1 MKGWMQG
8 NGPHSDIILS
18 SRIRLARNIS
28 GTPFPAGLDEDKSQ
42 IVLDRVRESL
52 SQGKSPIRFRNYIM
66 KELSPVER
74 QCLVERHLISPGLLK
89 NSTSGAAI
97 ISDDEM
103 LSIMVNEEDHIR
115 IQAILPGLQ
124 IKKSWELASS
134 IDDELEQSLEYA
146 YNENWGY
153 LTSCPTNVGTGM
165 RASVMVHLPALN
177 ITGNMSKILQAVA
190 HIGLTI
196 RGMYGEGTE
205 MVGNIFQISNQ
216 ITLGRAE
223 EEIADNLTAVT
234 KQIIEKEKEARKL
247 LLDNNRMQIEDKIWR
262 SLGIMRNARIM
273 NSQECMKLLSDIRL
287 GVDMGIIDNIPP
299 QLLNEIM
306 IDTQTASIQK
316 FSGRELSP
324 EERDIIRAEM
334 VRGKL
339 ETL

>member
-18 SRIRLARNIS
+18 SRIRLARNIA
-28 GTPFPAGLDEDKSQ
+28 GIPFPAGLSEEKSQ

-52 SQGKSPIRFRNYIM
+52 SQGKSPIRFRDYIM

-74 QCLVERHLISPGLLK
+74 QCLVERHLISPGLSK
-89 NSTSGAAI
+89 NSTNGAAI

-124 IKKSWELASS
+124 IKKSWELASN

-196 RGMYGEGTE
+196 RGLYGEGTE

-247 LLDNNRMQIEDKIWR
+247 LLDNNRIQIEDKIWR
-262 SLGIMRNARIM
+262 SRGIMQNARIM

-287 GVDMGIIDNIPP
+287 GADMGIIDNIPS

-306 IDTQTASIQK
+306 IETQTASIQK